1 MTATSLRLVLYRN
14 TVPLWR
20 LIALL
25 LLTAMLT
32 KCASSPAPTKQPI
45 TTPQEVRPTLTLK
58 VEYENAGN
66 QEILDIPLEE
76 YVIGS
81 VLSEVALGLIAPSS
95 RTYVARLQAVL
106 ARTYAVVNRGRHND
120 EGFDLCSNTHC
131 QLYKPLSVFSDNL
144 LQVAKVAS
152 METEGLIIVYDNR
165 PIQALFHSDCGGHT
179 SSAGLVWGGPTPPYL
194 HAVEDS
200 LDIAG
205 THTSWTYSISPEK
218 LLAALNQ
225 DKRTYVGERLNRIE
239 IVERD
244 ISGRAVRIVLDGDR
258 APMVRGEE
266 LRSVLTR
273 HFGPRTIRST
283 RFDVRYEPDLFV
295 FSGTGFGHGV
305 GLCQRGAI
313 ARIQAG
319 QSFREIIQHYYSN
332 VTLQHLNQHLMTLF
346 DGTSL
351 RYLPQPRNEPIRYTD

>member
-1 MTATSLRLVLYRN
+1 MTSKSLGLDLYRN
-14 TVPLWR
+14 TVPVWK

-25 LLTAMLT
+25 LLSAMLT
-32 KCASSPAPTKQPI
+32 KCASSPSTIKQPV
-45 TTPQEVRPTLTLK
+45 TTPEEVRPSLTLK
-58 VEYENAGN
+58 VEYENAGI
-66 QEILDIPLEE
+66 QEILHIPLEE
-76 YVIGS
+76 YVMGS

-106 ARTYAVVNRGRHND
+106 ARTYAVVNRGRHYD
-120 EGFDLCSNTHC
+120 EGFDLCSSTHC
-131 QLYKPLSVFSDNL
+131 QLYKPLSVFSDDL
-144 LQVAKVAS
+144 LRVAKVAS
-152 METEGLIIVYDNR
+152 LETEGLIIVYNNR

-205 THTSWTYSISPEK
+205 THTSWTFSIAPKE

-225 DKRTYVGERLNRIE
+225 DKRTYVGERLNRVE

-266 LRSVLTR
+266 LRAVITR

-283 RFDVRYEPDLFV
+283 RFEVGYDGDLFV

-332 VTLQHLNQHLMTLF
+332 VTLQHLNQHLTTLL

-351 RYLPQPRNEPIRYTD
+351 RDLLQPRNEPIRYTY

>member
-1 MTATSLRLVLYRN
+1 MTSKSLQLDLYRN
-14 TVPLWR
+14 TVAVWK

-25 LLTAMLT
+25 LLSSMLT
-32 KCASSPAPTKQPI
+32 KCASSPSPMKQPV
-45 TTPQEVRPTLTLK
+45 TTPQEARPSLTLK
-58 VEYENAGN
+58 IGYESAGN
-66 QEILDIPLEE
+66 QEILHVPLEE
-76 YVIGS
+76 YVMGS
-81 VLSEVALGLIAPSS
+81 VLSEVALGLVTPSS

-106 ARTYAVVNRGRHND
+106 ARTYAVVNRGRHYD

-131 QLYKPLSVFSDNL
+131 QLYKPLSIFSEDL
-144 LQVAKVAS
+144 LRVAKVAS
-152 METEGLIIVYDNR
+152 LETEGLIIVYNNR

-205 THTSWTYSISPEK
+205 THTSWTFSIATEK
-218 LLAALNQ
+218 LLAALNK
-225 DKRTYVGERLNRIE
+225 DRRTYVGERLNRVE

-266 LRSVLTR
+266 LRAVITR

-319 QSFREIIQHYYSN
+319 QSFSEIIQHYYSN
-332 VTLQHLNQHLMTLF
+332 VTLQRLNQHLMTLF

-351 RYLPQPRNEPIRYTD
+351 RDIPEPRNEPIRYTY